1 MAERAAYHESGHC
14 PSRSS
19 ITFRSDVPHVHRA
32 HYRPPPGLGLEAM
45 GIFCLS
51 GPASEEYFCGRI
63 TDGSDWVDIEIAREY
78 LFAKFNVFTIAA
90 EIARLRAAAD
100 RLVRTPSVQ
109 NRIRLIADALLR
121 HGTLTGADISAL

>member
-1 MAERAAYHESGHC
+1 
-14 PSRSS
+14 
-19 ITFRSDVPHVHRA
+19 
-32 HYRPPPGLGLEAM
+32 M
-45 GIFCLS
+45 GVFCLS

-63 TDGSDWVDIEIAREY
+63 TDGTDRIDVDMAREFLY
-78 LFAKFNVFTIAA
+78 LAKFNVFTVAA